1 MSNELKVKKKRKSP
15 GGKTVRAKRSG
26 ETKDKALK
34 QGKAKAEKKPVKSK
48 QTKTVK
54 SESVKI
60 AKPKT
65 VKAAKPKVAKVVK
78 PKMPKAARPKRQRR
92 EFSLPSIDWSRL
104 KPGRKKVRGFAITL
118 VIALVLVCAAL
129 FIKEKYTVKN
139 VIVEGASHYSNKEI
153 EKMIL
158 GDGVFSHNSIFL
170 SMKYH
175 DKEIKNIPFV
185 ETLNVRIMSQ
195 DTIKIT
201 VYEKAIAGFVEQ
213 MGRYIYFDK
222 DGTVIESSDIKTA
235 GIPQIIG
242 MKFEYFVLNEKLPVE
257 DEKIFK
263 KILETSQLLA
273 KYEIK
278 VDKIY
283 FDEDYNLTLYF
294 NEAKVKL
301 GSFDSIDEK
310 IIRLKKILPDIENEK
325 GILRLE
331 NYTEG
336 TKITTFE
343 KED

>member
-1 MSNELKVKKKRKSP
+1 MSDELKVKKKRKSSTK
-15 GGKTVRAKRSG
+15 KTAKAKQVSG
-26 ETKDKALK
+26 A
-34 QGKAKAEKKPVKSK
+34 KAKAAKPDKSQMVKEVAAPKKTKAPK
-48 QTKTVK
+48 TKTVK
-54 SESVKI
+54 V
-60 AKPKT
+60 AKPKSVKAVKPKAT
-65 VKAAKPKVAKVVK
+65 KPVKVKMPKAAKPK
-78 PKMPKAARPKRQRR
+78 MPRK
-92 EFSLPSIDWSRL
+92 EFSMPSIDLNRL
-104 KPGRKKVRGFAITL
+104 KPGKKTVRGLVVAL
-118 VIALVLVCAAL
+118 VIALILICSVLFVR
-129 FIKEKYTVKN
+129 ENYTVKN

-158 GDGVFSHNSIFL
+158 GDGVLSHNSIFL

>member
-1 MSNELKVKKKRKSP
+1 MNEELRDKKKK
-15 GGKTVRAKRSG
+15 
-26 ETKDKALK
+26 
-34 QGKAKAEKKPVKSK
+34 KKPVKKTAKVKPKVAKSK
-48 QTKTVK
+48 EIEPKQQKTVK
-54 SESVKI
+54 
-60 AKPKT
+60 PKQP
-65 VKAAKPKVAKVVK
+65 KAAKPKQIKAVREKTVKTVSPKQPKPVRVKQPKAAK
-78 PKMPKAARPKRQRR
+78 PKMPRR
-92 EFSLPSIDWSRL
+92 EFSLPTIDWGRL
-104 KPGRKKVRGFAITL
+104 KPGRKKRKALIVMML
-118 VIALVLVCAAL
+118 VVLVVFFSL
-129 FIKEKYTVKN
+129 LYIKDNYTVNN
-139 VIVEGASHYSNKEI
+139 VIVEGASHYKNKEI
-153 EKMIL
+153 EDMIL
-158 GDGVFSHNSIFL
+158 GDGVLSHNSLYL
-170 SMKYH
+170 SLKYN

-185 ETLNVRIMSQ
+185 ETLNVRIMSR

-222 DGTVIESSDIKTA
+222 DGTVIESADIKTA

-242 MKFEYFVLNEKLPVE
+242 MKFNYFVLNEKLPVE

-263 KILETSQLLA
+263 KILETSQLLT
-273 KYEIK
+273 KYDIK

>member
-1 MSNELKVKKKRKSP
+1 MNKELKVKKNRKKP
-15 GGKTVRAKRSG
+15 TEKNVRANSSNKANVKAVKQKK
-26 ETKDKALK
+26 TKVT
-34 QGKAKAEKKPVKSK
+34 KPK
-48 QTKTVK
+48 QTKA
-54 SESVKI
+54 
-60 AKPKT
+60 AKAKMP
-65 VKAAKPKVAKVVK
+65 KAAKPK
-78 PKMPKAARPKRQRR
+78 MRR
-92 EFSLPSIDWSRL
+92 MEFSVPSINWRRL
-104 KPGRKKVRGFAITL
+104 KPGKGKVKGLIFILAFVL
-118 VIALVLVCAAL
+118 VALVSVTY
-129 FIKEKYTVKN
+129 IKENYTVNN

-158 GDGVFSHNSIFL
+158 GDGVFSRNSLLL
-170 SMKYH
+170 SMKYN
-175 DKEIKNIPFV
+175 DKEIKDIPFV
-185 ETLNVRIMSQ
+185 ETLNVRIMSK
-195 DTIKIT
+195 DTIKIS

-222 DGTVIESSDIKTA
+222 DGTVIESSDVKTA

-242 MKFEYFVLNEKLPVE
+242 MKFDYFVLNEKLPVE

-263 KILETSQLLA
+263 KILETSQLLT
-273 KYEIK
+273 KYDIK

-325 GILRLE
+325 GVLRLE

>member
-1 MSNELKVKKKRKSP
+1 MSDELKVKKKRKSP
-15 GGKTVRAKRSG
+15 AK
-26 ETKDKALK
+26 
-34 QGKAKAEKKPVKSK
+34 
-48 QTKTVK
+48 
-54 SESVKI
+54 
-60 AKPKT
+60 KT
-65 VKAAKPKVAKVVK
+65 VKAKQVGGSKGKTVNTDKTQAVKKSVKPKKPRASKPKAVKVAKPKETKVAK
-78 PKMPKAARPKRQRR
+78 PKMPKAAKPKIPRR
-92 EFSLPSIDWSRL
+92 EFSLPSIDLNRL
-104 KPGRKKVRGFAITL
+104 KPGKRTVRGL
-118 VIALVLVCAAL
+118 VAALVVALIVVCSVL
-129 FIKEKYTVKN
+129 YIRGNYTVKN

-158 GDGVFSHNSIFL
+158 GEGVLSHNSIFL

-222 DGTVIESSDIKTA
+222 DGTVIESSDLKTA

-242 MKFEYFVLNEKLPVE
+242 MKFDYFVLNEKLPVE

-263 KILETSQLLA
+263 RILETSQLLA